1 MRSKFFLLLLAT
13 FLVTALGGVVA
24 VSASNESK
32 YQARQHGYEHG
43 YRDGFQHGREDQ
55 ERRAAFKFD
64 TDDYKHA
71 DRGYDKYMGKRD
83 QYKDG
88 YRTGYQA
95 GYNDAYYRRPG
106 RFSSIYGPSG
116 DFHSY
121 PEDYV
126 FDSRSGGY
134 PDIGYDT
141 GYRDGVQAG
150 AKDQEKHEKFD
161 PADHDRY
168 RDGDH
173 DYRSSFGDK
182 ELYKRSYREGFMR
195 GYQDGY
201 GRWR

>member
-1 MRSKFFLLLLAT
+1 MAIYRNLFRNAVQRWDCYSQKGHKNADQTLGNFDHLYHQSSAIKGTWRSVMRSKFFLLLLAT

-71 DRGYDKYMGKRD
+71 DRGYDKYLGNRD

-106 RFSSIYGPSG
+106 RFSSIYRPSG
-116 DFHSY
+116 DFH
-121 PEDYV
+121 
-126 FDSRSGGY
+126 
-134 PDIGYDT
+134 
-141 GYRDGVQAG
+141 
-150 AKDQEKHEKFD
+150 
-161 PADHDRY
+161 
-168 RDGDH
+168 
-173 DYRSSFGDK
+173 
-182 ELYKRSYREGFMR
+182 
-195 GYQDGY
+195 
-201 GRWR
+201 